1 VPTPAVTWLP
11 ETAPGDTPLDRVF
24 GLRPDL
30 YEPFR
35 AFYAVFWA
43 DHLLDPVVLE
53 LCRLRV
59 AQLLGCDSEQRVR
72 YAPARDAG
80 LTEEQVAGLPTWPQ
94 APSFTDAQRAA
105 LAFAEQFVL
114 DPHGIDDELR
124 DTVIDH
130 LTLPGL
136 VALCEALALFDGFC
150 RFRIILGVEP
160 PAALTVVAGPAPG
173 AALT

>member
-1 VPTPAVTWLP
+1 VTWLP
-11 ETAPGDTPLDRVF
+11 ETAAGDTPLDRVF

-35 AFYAVFWA
+35 AFYAVFWT
-43 DHLLDPVVLE
+43 DGLLDPVVLE

-59 AQLLGCDSEQRVR
+59 AQLLRCESEQRVR

-80 LTEEQVAGLPTWPQ
+80 LTEEQVARLADWPRD
-94 APSFTDAQRAA
+94 PSLTDSQRAA

-114 DPHGIDDELR
+114 DPHGIDDAQR
-124 DTVIDH
+124 DAVIDH
-130 LTLPGL
+130 LGRPGL

-150 RFRIILGVEP
+150 RFRTLLGVGSPDAVE
-160 PAALTVVAGPAPG
+160 VVAGPAP
-173 AALT
+173 AASLA